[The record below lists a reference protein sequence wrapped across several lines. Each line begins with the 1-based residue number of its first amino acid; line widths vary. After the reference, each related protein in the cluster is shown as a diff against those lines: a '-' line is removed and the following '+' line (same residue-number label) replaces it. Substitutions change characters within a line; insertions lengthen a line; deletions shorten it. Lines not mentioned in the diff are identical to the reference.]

1 MSEFTV
7 DLDVQSMIEAATPN
21 HTIVAPGALDGMV
34 GKTVPVTVGEG
45 ESKTTVGE
53 AELFKDSDG
62 NVMASVRFVL

>member
-1 MSEFTV
+1 MS
-7 DLDVQSMIEAATPN
+7 DQSINLDIQTMFEAATPE
-21 HTIVAPGALDGMV
+21 HTIIAPGALDGMV
-34 GKTVPVTVGEG
+34 GKTVPVTIGEG